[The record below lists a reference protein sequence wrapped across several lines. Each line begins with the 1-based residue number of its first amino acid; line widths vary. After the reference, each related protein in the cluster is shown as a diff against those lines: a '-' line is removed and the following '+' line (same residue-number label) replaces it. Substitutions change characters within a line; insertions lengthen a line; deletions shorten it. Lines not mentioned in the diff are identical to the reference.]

1 MRSLQDEIRQ
11 AQKDLSCPICARTF
25 QLRDIR
31 VRPSGQSSAELSVIC
46 SRGHFPVILLVPIN
60 LKEVVSAGPI
70 TERELKQVGKRISK
84 LDTTIREL
92 ISNNHDRKS

>member
-31 VRPSGQSSAELSVIC
+31 IRSFHGLGSAELSVIC
-46 SRGHFPVILLVPIN
+46 SRGHFPVILLVPVTLRDAI
-60 LKEVVSAGPI
+60 SAGPI
-70 TERELKQVGKRISK
+70 TDQEVKQFSLRISK
-84 LDTTIREL
+84 AD
-92 ISNNHDRKS
+92 KSIKEVL

>member
-31 VRPSGQSSAELSVIC
+31 VRTFHGGSAELSVIC
-46 SRGHFPVILLVPIN
+46 SRGHFPVILIVPVTLQEVAKAGPMTDEDVRIFTKRV
-60 LKEVVSAGPI
+60 LKADKSIKEV
-70 TERELKQVGKRISK
+70 
-84 LDTTIREL
+84 L
-92 ISNNHDRKS
+92 I

>member
-31 VRPSGQSSAELSVIC
+31 IRSFLGNGSAELSVVC
-46 SRGHFPVILLVPIN
+46 SRGHFPVILLVPVN
-60 LKEVVSAGPI
+60 LKEVTNAGPI
-70 TERELKQVGKRISK
+70 TEGEIQRLGKKISK
-84 LDTTIREL
+84 LNRSISEL
-92 ISNNHDRKS
+92 ISKK

>member
-31 VRPSGQSSAELSVIC
+31 VRSFIGHGSAELSVMC
-46 SRGHFPVILLVPIN
+46 SRGHFPVILLVPIS
-60 LKEVVSAGPI
+60 LKEATNAGSI
-70 TERELKQVGKRISK
+70 TKEEIQEFSVRITKAKQSIKEIYTTN
-84 LDTTIREL
+84 DTK
-92 ISNNHDRKS
+92 N